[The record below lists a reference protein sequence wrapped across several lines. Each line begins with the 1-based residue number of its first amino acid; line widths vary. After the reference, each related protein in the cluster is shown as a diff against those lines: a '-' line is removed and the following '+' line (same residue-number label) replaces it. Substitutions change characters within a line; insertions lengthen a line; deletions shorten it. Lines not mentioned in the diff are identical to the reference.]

1 MTSTSVTG
9 TPSRE
14 QRFDRGA
21 RLTMA
26 AVAILLLWPITLS
39 LLFTTYPTDG
49 WASTTEAGFF
59 NGPRVLWG
67 AIQSAVQSWSA
78 QPLSPQTL
86 IPPAFMVGG
95 NRAPRAA

>member
-9 TPSRE
+9 TPTRE

-49 WASTTEAGFF
+49 WASTTEVGFF
-59 NGPRVLWG
+59 DGPFILRYGLTGDPSPLMSGDVVT
-67 AIQSAVQSWSA
+67 AIDLRSH
-78 QPLSPQTL
+78 L
-86 IPPAFMVGG
+86 
-95 NRAPRAA
+95 AP